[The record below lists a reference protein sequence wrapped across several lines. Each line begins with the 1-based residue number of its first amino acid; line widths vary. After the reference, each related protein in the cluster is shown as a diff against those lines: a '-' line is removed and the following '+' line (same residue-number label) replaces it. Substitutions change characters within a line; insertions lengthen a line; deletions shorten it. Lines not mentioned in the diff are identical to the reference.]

1 MHNDLIIKNKEV
13 SRIFRKSQ
21 EGEVI
26 FFTLLSFFSPFLLL
40 ILVGGGG
47 GLVKNGGSPDENA
60 PLIIKLV
67 DWR

>member
-47 GLVKNGGSPDENA
+47 GGSLKMGDHLMKT
-60 PLIIKLV
+60 PL
-67 DWR
+67 